1 MTHRTSIRGDNVRMS
16 ATTLRSRLTAA
27 SSAVNVTGG
36 LSLAVY
42 MLVVY
47 PVRGTDSIL
56 VEQWFGLGAVA
67 LFSIATTLT
76 AYRRAGPWWAR
87 SSGAPRA
94 RRAGLHRNSSR
105 ATGSGAGGARR
116 SCAPGGRGRARPVA
130 A

>member
-1 MTHRTSIRGDNVRMS
+1 MS

-76 AYRRAGPWWAR
+76 AYHGP
-87 SSGAPRA
+87 A
-94 RRAGLHRNSSR
+94 RR
-105 ATGSGAGGARR
+105 
-116 SCAPGGRGRARPVA
+116 
-130 A
+130 